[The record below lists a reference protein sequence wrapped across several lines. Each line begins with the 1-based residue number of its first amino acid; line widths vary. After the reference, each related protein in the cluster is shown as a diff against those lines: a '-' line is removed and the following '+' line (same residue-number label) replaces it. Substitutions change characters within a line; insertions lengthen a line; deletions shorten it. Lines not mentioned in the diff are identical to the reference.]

1 VKKIPVVGNSRFL
14 KTKLGVFL
22 TIIVTQYFVFL
33 AWIPFRVHDF
43 EQSIFLIQK
52 YVFLDFVWETT
63 PKIISENTF
72 AVGLIPL
79 FFLLHIISYKKSNIS
94 ERISK
99 MNSVYWILFLIAIM
113 SLIIFFFSGNAEDFI
128 YFRF

>member
-1 VKKIPVVGNSRFL
+1 M

-22 TIIVTQYFVFL
+22 TIIITQYFVFL

-43 EQSIFLIQK
+43 EQSIIAMQK
-52 YVFLDFVWETT
+52 YVFLDFVWDTT
-63 PKIISENTF
+63 PKIINENTF

-79 FFLLHIISYKKSNIS
+79 FFILHIIAYKKSNIS
-94 ERISK
+94 EKIS
-99 MNSVYWILFLIAIM
+99 NLGTGYWILFLTIII
-113 SLIIFFFSGNAEDFI
+113 SLVIFFFSGNAEDFI